1 MACTLWLIHHERTI
15 DAHLGHELATDAY
28 DHLVAAMIHALNTLD
43 PTGTL
48 SDSTCHYWTEL
59 FQDETGGLL

>member
-1 MACTLWLIHHERTI
+1 
-15 DAHLGHELATDAY
+15 
-28 DHLVAAMIHALNTLD
+28 MIHALNTLD